1 MNSGQEAG
9 SPSPSKLGVNSV
21 GINSEQGETKFLN
34 LFLPRMDTDRGTQW
48 IDRYKIVPYSVFKEP
63 FPLKMQRRC
72 SGLAANSAEGS
83 E

>member
-1 MNSGQEAG
+1 
-9 SPSPSKLGVNSV
+9 
-21 GINSEQGETKFLN
+21 
-34 LFLPRMDTDRGTQW
+34 MDTDRGTQW